1 MIRAKIVGILTKDD
15 VSLFELK
22 GLNLEANLFMLVL
35 NEASKFALD
44 DEIDLGFKS
53 SDVILSKD
61 KLSNSSLENELKCV
75 IEAINFGE
83 ILSVVSLKCGEI
95 YFEAIISNHAL
106 KTMNIG
112 ENDEVF
118 AYIKST
124 SIHISTQK
132 W

>member
-1 MIRAKIVGILTKDD
+1 MIKAKIVGILTKDG

-22 GLNLEANLFMLVL
+22 GINLEANLFMLVL
-35 NEASKFALD
+35 NESSKLALD
-44 DEIDLGFKS
+44 DEIDLGLKS
-53 SDVILSKD
+53 SDVILAKD

-106 KTMNIG
+106 KTMNLG

-132 W
+132 

>member
-35 NEASKFALD
+35 NEASKFALN
-44 DEIDLGFKS
+44 DEINLGFKS
-53 SDVILSKD
+53 SDVILAKD

-83 ILSVVSLKCGEI
+83 ILSVISLKCGEI

-106 KTMNIG
+106 KTMNVG

-132 W
+132 

>member
-15 VSLFELK
+15 VNLFELK

-44 DEIDLGFKS
+44 DEISLGFKS
-53 SDVILSKD
+53 SDVVLAKN
-61 KLSNSSLENELKCV
+61 KLDASSLENELKCV
-75 IEAINFGE
+75 VQAINFGE
-83 ILSVVSLKCGEI
+83 ILSIISLKCGEI

-106 KTMNIG
+106 KTMNVG

-132 W
+132 

>member
-1 MIRAKIVGILTKDD
+1 MIKAKIVGILTKDD

-53 SDVILSKD
+53 SDVILAKD

-83 ILSVVSLKCGEI
+83 ILSVISLKCGEI

-106 KTMNIG
+106 KTMNVG

-124 SIHISTQK
+124 SIHISIQK
-132 W
+132 

>member
-35 NEASKFALD
+35 NEASKFALN
-44 DEIDLGFKS
+44 DEIGLGFKS
-53 SDVILSKD
+53 SDVVLAKNRLD
-61 KLSNSSLENELKCV
+61 TSSLENELKCV

-83 ILSVVSLKCGEI
+83 VLSVVSLKCDQI
-95 YFEAIISNHAL
+95 SFEAIISNHAL
-106 KTMNIG
+106 KALNLSK
-112 ENDEVF
+112 NDSVF

-132 W
+132 

>member
-44 DEIDLGFKS
+44 DEIGLGFKS
-53 SDVILSKD
+53 SDVVLANN
-61 KLSNSSLENELKCV
+61 KLDTSSFENELRCV
-75 IEAINFGE
+75 VEAINFGE
-83 ILSVVSLKCGEI
+83 VLSVVGLKCDQI
-95 YFEAIISNHAL
+95 NFEAIISNHAL
-106 KTMNIG
+106 KALNLSK
-112 ENDEVF
+112 NDSVF

-132 W
+132 

>member
-53 SDVILSKD
+53 SDVILAKD

-83 ILSVVSLKCGEI
+83 ILSVISLKCGEI

-106 KTMNIG
+106 KIMNVG

-132 W
+132 

>member
-35 NEASKFALD
+35 NEASKFALN
-44 DEIDLGFKS
+44 DEISLGFKS
-53 SDVILSKD
+53 SDVILAKD

-106 KTMNIG
+106 KTMNLG

-132 W
+132 

>member
-1 MIRAKIVGILTKDD
+1 MIKAKIVGILTKDG

-53 SDVILSKD
+53 SDVILAKD

-106 KTMNIG
+106 KTINLG

-132 W
+132 

>member
-35 NEASKFALD
+35 NETSNFALN

-53 SDVILSKD
+53 SDVILAKD
-61 KLSNSSLENELKCV
+61 KLSNNSLENELKCV

-132 W
+132 

>member
-53 SDVILSKD
+53 SDVILAKD

-83 ILSVVSLKCGEI
+83 ILSVISLKCGEI

-112 ENDEVF
+112 EKDEVF

-132 W
+132 

>member
-15 VSLFELK
+15 VNLFELK

-35 NEASKFALD
+35 NEASKFALN

-53 SDVILSKD
+53 SDVILAKN
-61 KLSNSSLENELKCV
+61 KLNNSSLENELKCV

-83 ILSVVSLKCGEI
+83 ILSVISLKCGEI

-132 W
+132 

>member
-35 NEASKFALD
+35 NEASKFALN

-53 SDVILSKD
+53 SDVILAKD
-61 KLSNSSLENELKCV
+61 KLNNSSLENELKCV

-83 ILSVVSLKCGEI
+83 ILSVISLKCGEI

-132 W
+132 